1 MRCAAQTM
9 SHHYRVKNFG
19 SNPKIKLFH
28 CSYLSKGT
36 GKGEHLNIVRMAS
49 SAATRNVRS
58 VASRILLST
67 SAVKTFPSLSNVTI
81 MSTISVFAPAVP
93 IGGDQHD
100 DTCWRIR
107 SMSER
112 PSGPTTGFSGAR
124 VALPAAVVNYWSKFQ
139 PLLCVLFRAVSFRH
153 LRIPPWPWQ
162 DFASPRSTPHCAV
175 FAMLFGEPA
184 Y

>member
-1 MRCAAQTM
+1 MRCPAQIK
-9 SHHYRVKNFG
+9 SRHYRVKNFG
-19 SNPKIKLFH
+19 SNPKIKLFN

-67 SAVKTFPSLSNVTI
+67 SAVKTFPPLSNVTI

-100 DTCWRIR
+100 DTCCRMR

-124 VALPAAVVNYWSKFQ
+124 RALPAAVVK
-139 PLLCVLFRAVSFRH
+139 LLVKVSA
-153 LRIPPWPWQ
+153 
-162 DFASPRSTPHCAV
+162 ASWRSFSRRFFSAS
-175 FAMLFGEPA
+175 
-184 Y
+184 